1 MIFCGDIALPFVGSI
16 DYSSIPL
23 SIREKTWFGN
33 LEGSLLIDSSAY
45 LSRKVVFNDYD
56 AVRDL
61 CQSFSFKGFGLANN
75 HLLDVCSYKQT
86 ADLLSGLDDESV
98 GAGETLEEAERPLL
112 VEDEYGQ
119 SFAILAFGWNVI
131 ECVYASKTKE
141 GVNPYEK
148 EHVLFSVRKALSQYP
163 KRKLICFFHWNYEL
177 ELYPQ
182 PFDRELSEVLI
193 DLGVYAVLGC
203 HAHRVQQIEFYK
215 GRPIVY
221 GLGNFLFPQNIYWDG
236 KLRYP
241 VCSRKEFVFE
251 ILPDDLFFVHW
262 LEYDSLN
269 RKIAYDSF
277 ESMDE
282 IKCEE
287 RVAYHMM
294 PDLEYEKWFSENRS
308 KKKLLP
314 IFLSSDTCFELRL
327 KFVWIKIRAYI
338 VSFIKLLYKK

>member
-86 ADLLSGLDDESV
+86 VDLLSRLDVEPV

-148 EHVLFSVRKALSQYP
+148 EHVLSSVRKALSQYP

-182 PFDRELSEVLI
+182 PFDRELSKVLI

-221 GLGNFLFPQNIYWDG
+221 GLGNFLFPQNIYWNG

-241 VCSRKEFVFE
+241 RFSYNELVFE
-251 ILPDDLFFVHW
+251 ILPDNQFKIYRFF
-262 LEYDSLN
+262 YDVKNMSVRAIDMCEAFDDSNNIMAIYGESDYNYFFRKN
-269 RKIAYDSF
+269 R
-277 ESMDE
+277 
-282 IKCEE
+282 
-287 RVAYHMM
+287 YH
-294 PDLEYEKWFSENRS
+294 
-308 KKKLLP
+308 KKFLP
-314 IFLSSDTCFELRL
+314 IFYFSDSKVLLDL
-327 KFVWIKIRAYI
+327 KTKWVLFRGTFVNLVKYFIR
-338 VSFIKLLYKK
+338 SL